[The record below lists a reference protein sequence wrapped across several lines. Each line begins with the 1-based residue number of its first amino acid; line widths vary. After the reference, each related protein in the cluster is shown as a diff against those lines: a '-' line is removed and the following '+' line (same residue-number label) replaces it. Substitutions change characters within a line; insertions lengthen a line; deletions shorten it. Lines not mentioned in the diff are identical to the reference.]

1 MRKYWKWILSIL
13 ALLLVGLLIW
23 FIFFYRSTPHL
34 SDQEKDK
41 IEEVYNNTWF
51 LGSEYVKTR
60 PIVWYDEN
68 GGIEED
74 GVWRYVG
81 TYGDCYAFLK
91 IGDNFSDMTVYPPYT
106 MPNPFPLD
114 GLSHEVYYHTEANV
128 VLYHTKKDFTILVG
142 DREYSGRLKDLR
154 EIDNREE
161 WITDEQLERLT
172 RDVEKIAA
180 AHN

>member
-1 MRKYWKWILSIL
+1 MRKYWKWILSII

-23 FIFFYRSTPHL
+23 FIFFYHSTPHL

-51 LGSEYVKTR
+51 LGPEYVKTR

-81 TYGDCYAFLK
+81 IYGDCYAFLK
-91 IGDNFSDMTVYPPYT
+91 IGDNNGIFTEPVVMPYPI
-106 MPNPFPLD
+106 L
-114 GLSHEVYYHTEANV
+114 GLTRQVHYPIEANI
-128 VLYHTKKDFTILVG
+128 VLYHTKKDFTYMWG
-142 DREYSGRLKDLR
+142 DRECSGRLVSLR
-154 EIDNREE
+154 SIENREE

-172 RDVEKIAA
+172 RDIEAIAK

>member
-1 MRKYWKWILSIL
+1 MRKYWKWILSII

-23 FIFFYRSTPHL
+23 FIFFYHSVPRF
-34 SDQEKDK
+34 SDEEKK
-41 IEEVYNNTWF
+41 KVEEVYYDSWIGDSPT
-51 LGSEYVKTR
+51 
-60 PIVWYDEN
+60 WYDEN
-68 GGIEED
+68 GGIEEV

-142 DREYSGRLKDLR
+142 DREYSGRLKDIR

-172 RDVEKIAA
+172 RDIEAIAK

>member
-1 MRKYWKWILSIL
+1 MRKYWKWILSII

-23 FIFFYRSTPHL
+23 FIFFYHSVPRF
-34 SDQEKDK
+34 SDEEKK
-41 IEEVYNNTWF
+41 KVEEVYYDSWIGDSPT
-51 LGSEYVKTR
+51 
-60 PIVWYDEN
+60 WYDEN
-68 GGIEED
+68 GGIEEV

-106 MPNPFPLD
+106 IPNPFPLD

-142 DREYSGRLKDLR
+142 DREYSGRLKDIR

-172 RDVEKIAA
+172 RDIEAIAK